1 MPDPFSDSPGARPS
15 AADSPASPRL
25 LRGAPIAA
33 ALRSEAKERLTE
45 FARRYGYVPV
55 LAAVLAGGD
64 SGGDEATAVYFGQIL
79 RSSEVVGLRGRLV
92 RLEGRISNARLR
104 RTVRELNADP
114 HVAGIIV
121 QAPLPK
127 PLDLATVVDAI
138 DPGKDIDGLHPLN
151 AGLVAQG
158 LGGFWPATAEAAVE
172 ILVRSGIALEGR
184 RVAIVGRSNVVGKP
198 AALLLQRHHA
208 TVTMCHSRTRDLAHH
223 LRDAEIV
230 VVAAGRARLVT
241 GDMLAPGAVVV
252 DVGINVEGETIVGDV
267 DFASASRVAS
277 AITPVPGGVGPL
289 TCVVLITHTVNAA
302 YAQAEAALQRQ
313 LRRQRRQRP
322 PGLPPA
328 GDV

>member
-1 MPDPFSDSPGARPS
+1 MRA
-15 AADSPASPRL
+15 
-25 LRGAPIAA
+25 
-33 ALRSEAKERLTE
+33 EAKERVAA
-45 FARRYGYVPV
+45 FSRRYRYVPTI
-55 LAAVLAGGD
+55 AAVLA
-64 SGGDEATAVYFGQIL
+64 GGDEATAVYFAQIL
-79 RSSEVVGLRGRLV
+79 RSSEAVGLRGRLV

-104 RTVRELNADP
+104 HTLEELDADRE
-114 HVAGIIV
+114 VAGVIV

-127 PLDLATVVDAI
+127 PLDSATVVDAI

-172 ILVRSGIALEGR
+172 ILVRSGIVLEGR

-198 AALLLQRHHA
+198 AALLLQRNNA
-208 TVTMCHSRTRDLAHH
+208 TVTMCHSRTRDLARH

-241 GDMLAPGAVVV
+241 GDMLSPGAVVV
-252 DVGINVEGETIVGDV
+252 DVGINVEGEKIVGDV

-289 TCVVLITHTVNAA
+289 TCAVLITHTVSAA
-302 YAQAEAALQRQ
+302 FAQAEAA
-313 LRRQRRQRP
+313 RRQRRRQRRP
-322 PGLPPA
+322 STGSA
-328 GDV
+328 

>member
-1 MPDPFSDSPGARPS
+1 MRA
-15 AADSPASPRL
+15 
-25 LRGAPIAA
+25 
-33 ALRSEAKERLTE
+33 EAKERVTA
-45 FARRYGYVPV
+45 FVGRYGYAPV

-64 SGGDEATAVYFGQIL
+64 EATVVYFGQIL
-79 RSSEVVGLRGRLV
+79 RSSEAVGLRGRLV

-104 RTVRELNADP
+104 RTVEGLDADP
-114 HVAGIIV
+114 EVAGIIV
-121 QAPLPK
+121 QVPLPK

-138 DPGKDIDGLHPLN
+138 DPGKDVDGLHPLN

-198 AALLLQRHHA
+198 AALLLQRHNA

-267 DFASASRVAS
+267 DFASASRGAS

-289 TCVVLITHTVNAA
+289 TCAVLITHTVNAA

-313 LRRQRRQRP
+313 LRQRRQHRQRP

>member
-1 MPDPFSDSPGARPS
+1 MRA
-15 AADSPASPRL
+15 
-25 LRGAPIAA
+25 
-33 ALRSEAKERLTE
+33 EAKERVAA
-45 FARRYGYVPV
+45 FSRRYRYVPTI
-55 LAAVLAGGD
+55 AAVLA
-64 SGGDEATAVYFGQIL
+64 GGDEATAVYFAQIL
-79 RSSEVVGLRGRLV
+79 RSSEAVGLRGRLV

-104 RTVRELNADP
+104 HTLEELDADRE
-114 HVAGIIV
+114 VAGVIV

-127 PLDLATVVDAI
+127 PLDSATVVDAI

-172 ILVRSGIALEGR
+172 ILVRSGIVLEGR

-198 AALLLQRHHA
+198 AALLLQRHNA
-208 TVTMCHSRTRDLAHH
+208 TVTMCHSRTRDLARH

-241 GDMLAPGAVVV
+241 GDMLSPGAVVV
-252 DVGINVEGETIVGDV
+252 DVGINVEGEKIVGDV

-289 TCVVLITHTVNAA
+289 TCAVLITHTVSAA
-302 YAQAEAALQRQ
+302 FSQAEAA
-313 LRRQRRQRP
+313 RRQRRRQRRP
-322 PGLPPA
+322 STGSA
-328 GDV
+328 